1 MAFNPKTISYN
12 AHGVPYFKA
21 IEIETIAYEVLE
33 KYCPANLRRPG
44 VTPVAEILQG
54 LHQNTGLLLAWED
67 LGFKGEAKILGK
79 VNFPKKTLYL
89 DVILGTELKPAFR
102 FTAAHEI
109 GHWVLHRHKWKNL
122 RLGENQ
128 PSTDEISD
136 DEKSLCK
143 LDQRTPRDWLEFHAN
158 VFAASLIMPRTP
170 FQEAVVA
177 AQKQMGIKRNLGSV
191 FLSDANYSKR
201 DFQELVSRL
210 VLFFDVSRA
219 SVEVRLRTL
228 KLLNDE
234 TAKATKT
241 AGQSISSLLPR
252 I

>member
-1 MAFNPKTISYN
+1 MAFNPKSIRYN

-21 IEIETIAYEVLE
+21 IEIETIAYEVLA
-33 KYCPANLRRPG
+33 KYCPENLRKPAI
-44 VTPVAEILQG
+44 TPVAEILEG
-54 LHQNTGLLLAWED
+54 LHQNTGLLIAWED

-89 DVILGTELKPAFR
+89 DVTLDGDFKPAFR

-109 GHWVLHRHKWKNL
+109 GHWVLHRHNWKNL

-128 PSTDEISD
+128 PAADEISD

-158 VFAASLIMPRTP
+158 VFAASLIMPRIP

-177 AQKQMGIKRNLGSV
+177 AQIQMGIKRNLGTV
-191 FLSDANYSKR
+191 FRSDANYSKR

-210 VLFFDVSRA
+210 TLVFAVSRA
-219 SVEVRLRTL
+219 SVEVRLKTL
-228 KLLNDE
+228 RLLADE
-234 TAKATKT
+234 AAKATKPV
-241 AGQSISSLLPR
+241 GQSIASLLPR